1 MAQVR
6 QHAALQNLQLETST
20 PIVASLGADLSSVSN
35 ELRLEASLDGVRLL
49 TRQAVGFPDNAPKPG
64 HLDWDNSDLN
74 MTQNLNMIKPRPT
87 PNIIDA
93 DTNNQVPPNP
103 TSEAISVSM
112 LASLSLCVKQ
122 QLNVAFDKINYSL
135 IAIIEEAVKGTEK
148 NKSDIEDLGIRI
160 DAIEA
165 QTVETED
172 VTNSLG
178 ERINAV
184 ENENAYHRS
193 LTDEHEG
200 LIDRIDSTLTTL
212 V

>member
-1 MAQVR
+1 MAQVC

-35 ELRLEASLDGVRLL
+35 ELRLEASFDGVRLL
-49 TRQAVGFPDNAPKPG
+49 TRQAVGFPDNAPQPG

-74 MTQNLNMIKPRPT
+74 MTQNLNMISPRPT

-122 QLNVAFDKINYSL
+122 QLNVAFDKINDSL
-135 IAIIEEAVKGTEK
+135 IASI
-148 NKSDIEDLGIRI
+148 
-160 DAIEA
+160 
-165 QTVETED
+165 
-172 VTNSLG
+172 
-178 ERINAV
+178 
-184 ENENAYHRS
+184 
-193 LTDEHEG
+193 
-200 LIDRIDSTLTTL
+200 
-212 V
+212 